1 MVAPGPTERDTEPGP
16 AGGRACEADDTR
28 TGANQEAKPMTTS
41 SAQDR
46 AELLHKLGLDHQN
59 KGPIGRVITTGNV
72 EQAKEREDGTMHI
85 RLRIHPDEIAWDPAV
100 IVMPHG
106 GDLEIE
112 IFNDDL
118 NTHCALFPSNGDRKF
133 IWLVNHSRGRAKLNL
148 DGPGYY
154 WFSSPTGND
163 EGRGLTGAIVV
174 LGDVPPEARLDRP
187 EQPRP

>member
-1 MVAPGPTERDTEPGP
+1 
-16 AGGRACEADDTR
+16 
-28 TGANQEAKPMTTS
+28 MTAT
-41 SAQDR
+41 AHDR
-46 AELLHKLGLDHQN
+46 SDVLHELGLDTQN
-59 KGPIGRVITTGNV
+59 KGSIGRLLSTGNV
-72 EQAKEREDGTMHI
+72 GQATEGDDGRMHAQ
-85 RLRIHPDEIAWDPAV
+85 LRINPDELTWDPAV

-106 GDLEIE
+106 GDLELE

-133 IWLVNHSRGRAKLNL
+133 IWLVNHSRGTASLNL
-148 DGPGYY
+148 DGPGCH

-174 LGDVPPEARLDRP
+174 LGDAPPEARLDRP